1 VIQTF
6 KYILSFFFTCCI
18 FSNFIAQVT
27 YIIEEDSENFYC
39 ENGIE
44 IDSCNYHLLYDEAY
58 NWMNTPY
65 KYAGNSKN
73 GIDCS
78 SLIKNIYSKI
88 YNLKL
93 SGSSSYIYAQT
104 KEISDKNEL
113 KEGDLLFFKI
123 NKKQISHIGIFLKDG
138 YFIHSSVNKGVTIS
152 NLNEKY
158 YQKYYFTAGRIQ

>member
-1 VIQTF
+1 MLQLF
-6 KYILSFFFTCCI
+6 KYSLTISLTCLSFF
-18 FSNFIAQVT
+18 NLLAQVT
-27 YIIEEDSENFYC
+27 YILEEDPENFYC

-44 IDSCNYHLLYDEAY
+44 IDSCNYHLLYNEAY

-65 KYAGNSKN
+65 KYAGNTKK

-93 SGSSSYIYAQT
+93 NGSSSYIYAQT
-104 KEISDKNEL
+104 KEITDQNQL

-138 YFIHSSVNKGVTIS
+138 YFVHSSVHKGVTIS

-158 YQKYYFTAGRIQ
+158 YQKYYFTAGRIP

>member
-1 VIQTF
+1 VFHTLKYTLLFILTCFTF
-6 KYILSFFFTCCI
+6 L
-18 FSNFIAQVT
+18 NLVAQVT

-39 ENGIE
+39 ANGIE
-44 IDSCNYHLLYDEAY
+44 VDSCNYHLLYDEAY

-65 KYAGNSKN
+65 KYAGNTKK

-78 SLIKNIYSKI
+78 GLIKNIYSQI

-93 SGSSSYIYAQT
+93 SGSSNYIYAQT
-104 KEISDKNEL
+104 KEINDKSQL

-138 YFIHSSVNKGVTIS
+138 YFVHSSVHKGVTIS

-158 YQKYYFTAGRIQ
+158 YQKHYFTAGRIP

>member
-1 VIQTF
+1 VLHKF
-6 KYILSFFFTCCI
+6 KYTLLFILTCGFFP
-18 FSNFIAQVT
+18 NLIAQVT

-44 IDSCNYHLLYDEAY
+44 VDSCNYHLLYDEAY

-65 KYAGNSKN
+65 KYAGNSKK

-104 KEISDKNEL
+104 KEINDQNQL

-138 YFIHSSVNKGVTIS
+138 YFVHSSVQKGVTIS

>member
-1 VIQTF
+1 V
-6 KYILSFFFTCCI
+6 
-18 FSNFIAQVT
+18 AQVT
-27 YIIEEDSENFYC
+27 YILEEDSENFYC

-44 IDSCNYHLLYDEAY
+44 VDSCNYHLLYDEAY

-65 KYAGNSKN
+65 KYAGNSKK

-78 SLIKNIYSKI
+78 GLIKNIYSKI

-104 KEISDKNEL
+104 KEISDQSQL

-138 YFIHSSVNKGVTIS
+138 YFVHSSVQKGVTIS

-158 YQKYYFTAGRIQ
+158 YKKYYYTAGRIP

>member
-1 VIQTF
+1 VLYTF
-6 KYILSFFFTCCI
+6 KYILPFFFTFC
-18 FSNFIAQVT
+18 FFQNLIAQVT

-44 IDSCNYHLLYDEAY
+44 VDSCNYHLLYDEAY
-58 NWMNTPY
+58 SWMNTPY
-65 KYAGNSKN
+65 KYAGNSKK
-73 GIDCS
+73 GVDCS
-78 SLIKNIYSKI
+78 GLIKNIYNKI

-104 KEISDKNEL
+104 KEINDPSQL

-138 YFIHSSVNKGVTIS
+138 YFVHSSVHKGVTIS